1 MYTEKS
7 TTPSS
12 SRLPWFIGLMGLTVG
27 AFIGLLSGAAPII
40 VGLLFVSS
48 LFLTTFF
55 LKFETVVISLLCLRV
70 AIDCYSS
77 LQLPTLFA
85 LSVNALTVLY
95 LIVQAFRKKTIQ
107 TDWFF
112 WALLTWW
119 LIQGVWLI
127 LMPLDGLGFG
137 MELFAD
143 SLREWVR
150 LMSWVLV
157 YLLIMQLKGKIHPI
171 KLIHYFFWSLVAPI
185 AVAIL
190 QVVVPNVLPGDL
202 NLNGGDA
209 LNNQGPAV
217 GESRIRGTLGHSN
230 GFVTYLFM
238 FIGLTQW
245 RLGQAKEKLLWGVV
259 LSILAFFYVSTKALY
274 SLMMLAVF
282 ITVLI
287 APRLS
292 VIKIVG
298 GIVFF
303 GLILFLFGSS
313 EFGQDRLAS
322 IAKTPLLNPDMDV
335 SRAIILSKGDGNS
348 FNWRIAQWDYVMKQA
363 DLYPLFGYGLGTSI
377 KISEN
382 SLLPHNDYVRAYAE
396 GGAIGF
402 SIYIGFLTLQ
412 VGRLIQLIKN
422 ARNSPTQYN
431 FCLTLLALFLALP
444 VGMLT
449 ENIWS
454 HTMFFFYWY
463 ALLAIA
469 GWDWSEESET
479 STTIVGGDR
488 KPRLLGQL

>member
-7 TTPSS
+7 TTLSS
-12 SRLPWFIGLMGLTVG
+12 SRLPWFIGLMGLTIGGGV
-27 AFIGLLSGAAPII
+27 GLLSGAAPIV
-40 VGLLFVSS
+40 VGLLFASI
-48 LFLTTFF
+48 LFVTTFF

-70 AIDCYSS
+70 AIDCYVS
-77 LQLPTLFA
+77 LQLPTVFA
-85 LSVNALTVLY
+85 LSVNVLTVLY
-95 LIVQAFRKKTIQ
+95 IIVQAFRKKTIQ

-127 LMPLDGLGFG
+127 LMPLNGLGFG
-137 MELFAD
+137 MEFFPE

-157 YLLIMQLKGKIHPI
+157 YLLIMQLKGHIHPI
-171 KLIHYFFWSLVAPI
+171 KLVHYFFWSLVAPI
-185 AVAIL
+185 AVAVL
-190 QVVVPNVLPGDL
+190 QIVAPNVLPGDL
-202 NLNGGDA
+202 NLNGGDM
-209 LNNQGPAV
+209 NVQDPSV

-245 RLGQAKEKLLWGVV
+245 RLGQSKEKLLWALV
-259 LSILAFFYVSTKALY
+259 LSVLAFFYVSTKALY

-287 APRLS
+287 APRIS
-292 VIKIVG
+292 VIKLVG
-298 GIVFF
+298 GILFF
-303 GLILFLFGSS
+303 GIILFLFGSS

-348 FNWRIAQWDYVMKQA
+348 FNWRIAQWEQVVKQA
-363 DLYPLFGYGLGTSI
+363 DLYPLFGYGLGTSM
-377 KISEN
+377 KISTN

-396 GGAIGF
+396 GGALGF

-412 VGRLIQLIKN
+412 VGRLVQLIRKSRHN
-422 ARNSPTQYN
+422 LTQSN
-431 FCLTLLALFLALP
+431 FCLTLLALFLGLP

>member
-1 MYTEKS
+1 
-7 TTPSS
+7 
-12 SRLPWFIGLMGLTVG
+12 MGLTVG
-27 AFIGLLSGAAPII
+27 AFIGLLSGAAPIV
-40 VGLLFVSS
+40 VGVLVISI

-55 LKFETVVISLLCLRV
+55 LKVETVVISLLCLRV

-77 LQLPTLFA
+77 LQLPTFFA

-95 LIVQAFRKKTIQ
+95 LIVQAFQKKTIQ

-127 LMPLDGLGFG
+127 LMPLNGLGFG

-150 LMSWVLV
+150 LMSWVVV

-185 AVAIL
+185 AVAML
-190 QVVVPNVLPGDL
+190 QIVAPNVLPGDL

-209 LNNQGPAV
+209 LNAQGPTV

-230 GFVTYLFM
+230 GFGTYLFM

-245 RLGQAKEKLLWGVV
+245 RLGQAKEKLLWALV
-259 LSILAFFYVSTKALY
+259 LGILAFFYVSTKALY

-292 VIKIVG
+292 VTKLIG

-303 GLILFLFGSS
+303 ALILFLFGSS

-322 IAKTPLLNPDMDV
+322 IAKTPLLNPDMDI
-335 SRAIILSKGDGNS
+335 SRAIILSQGDGNS
-348 FNWRIAQWDYVMKQA
+348 FNWRIAQWDQVMKQA
-363 DLYPLFGYGLGTSI
+363 GLYPLFGYGLGTSI
-377 KISEN
+377 KISTN

-402 SIYIGFLTLQ
+402 SIYVGFLMLQ
-412 VGRLIQLIKN
+412 VGRLVQLIN
-422 ARNSPTQYN
+422 NSRHNLTQYN
-431 FCLTLLALFLALP
+431 FCLTLLALFLGLP

-479 STTIVGGDR
+479 SRTIVEGDR

>member
-1 MYTEKS
+1 
-7 TTPSS
+7 
-12 SRLPWFIGLMGLTVG
+12 MGLTVG